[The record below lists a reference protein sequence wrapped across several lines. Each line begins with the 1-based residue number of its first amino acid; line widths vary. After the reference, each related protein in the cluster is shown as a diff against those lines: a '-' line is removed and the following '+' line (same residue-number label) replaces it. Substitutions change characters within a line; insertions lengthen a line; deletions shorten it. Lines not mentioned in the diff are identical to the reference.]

1 VRLVLER
8 LADRERSL
16 ARLAG
21 ELGFADQGHL
31 ARVVR
36 REVGSTPSALRSS
49 LGI

>member
-1 VRLVLER
+1 VLER

-21 ELGFADQGHL
+21 ELGFADQAHL